1 MIILRNSEIDEHKWT
16 EINSKLLTI
25 ILIHQTK
32 KQLMILNYSCKN
44 NNCHKNDT
52 EQTLQC

>member
-1 MIILRNSEIDEHKWT
+1 MSTNEQKS
-16 EINSKLLTI
+16 NSKLLTI

-32 KQLMILNYSCKN
+32 KQLMILNYSYKN